1 MQLYNKLSNEERAIL
16 IKKANEKRL
25 TLSFYKYHHI
35 GNVEIF
41 RNHLFVNF
49 DSLQVLGRIYVAK
62 EGINSQLSIPA
73 KKIENLKEF
82 LDSITFLKNIRLNV
96 GIEHNDESFLKLKIK
111 VKDKIVADGLG
122 PNDYD
127 IENSGTHL
135 NAKEFNNLLEK
146 PETITIDM
154 RNHYESEIGHFKGA
168 ICPDVD
174 TFRDSLPLINKK
186 FNFAKTKNN
195 ILMYCTGGIRCEKA
209 SSYLKQNG
217 YKNVFQLKGGIIE
230 YARQVKKD
238 GLENKFLGKNFV
250 FDNRLSERI
259 GGEIIA
265 KCHVCG
271 EACDNHVN
279 CKNQAC
285 HVLFIQCKKCFK
297 KLNGCC
303 SNSCKDIHALPV
315 EVQKKRR
322 KGYKNKRRF
331 FKKGRL
337 SEKV

>member
-127 IENSGTHL
+127 
-135 NAKEFNNLLEK
+135 LEK
-146 PETITIDM
+146 E
-154 RNHYESEIGHFKGA
+154 KG
-168 ICPDVD
+168 
-174 TFRDSLPLINKK
+174 N
-186 FNFAKTKNN
+186 
-195 ILMYCTGGIRCEKA
+195 Y
-209 SSYLKQNG
+209 
-217 YKNVFQLKGGIIE
+217 
-230 YARQVKKD
+230 
-238 GLENKFLGKNFV
+238 
-250 FDNRLSERI
+250 
-259 GGEIIA
+259 
-265 KCHVCG
+265 
-271 EACDNHVN
+271 
-279 CKNQAC
+279 
-285 HVLFIQCKKCFK
+285 
-297 KLNGCC
+297 
-303 SNSCKDIHALPV
+303 
-315 EVQKKRR
+315 
-322 KGYKNKRRF
+322 
-331 FKKGRL
+331 
-337 SEKV
+337 

>member
-1 MQLYNKLSNEERAIL
+1 
-16 IKKANEKRL
+16 
-25 TLSFYKYHHI
+25 
-35 GNVEIF
+35 
-41 RNHLFVNF
+41 
-49 DSLQVLGRIYVAK
+49 
-62 EGINSQLSIPA
+62 
-73 KKIENLKEF
+73 
-82 LDSITFLKNIRLNV
+82 
-96 GIEHNDESFLKLKIK
+96 
-111 VKDKIVADGLG
+111 
-122 PNDYD
+122 
-127 IENSGTHL
+127 
-135 NAKEFNNLLEK
+135 
-146 PETITIDM
+146 
-154 RNHYESEIGHFKGA
+154 
-168 ICPDVD
+168 
-174 TFRDSLPLINKK
+174 
-186 FNFAKTKNN
+186 
-195 ILMYCTGGIRCEKA
+195 MYCTGGIRCEKA

-230 YARQVKKD
+230 YARQVKKN

-259 GGEIIA
+259 GNEIIA

-271 EACDNHVN
+271 NTCDNHVN

-285 HVLFIQCKKCFK
+285 HVLFIQCEKCFK